1 MNRVCISLSNPGISG
16 LRSISCEQSETL
28 SRPGVKMFICE
39 NCMEEFDDDEMS
51 EDWNICKHCY
61 EEEEVATLLA
71 MEII

>member
-1 MNRVCISLSNPGISG
+1 
-16 LRSISCEQSETL
+16 
-28 SRPGVKMFICE
+28 MFICE

-71 MEII
+71 IEII